1 MMMNKSIH
9 TARYVV
15 ADLVSAALAWSLF
28 FYFRK
33 LSETP
38 EINDTLELMLN
49 DRNYHFGIILI
60 PAFWLALYALSG
72 AYHRVYRKARMREL
86 GQTLLIT
93 LIGVIIIFFTLIL
106 DDFITTYR
114 SYYKSFLSLFS
125 LHFLITF
132 TFRFIITTTTLYKL
146 RNRKIGFNTLI
157 VGSNGNAV
165 SIYNEIENQPVSS
178 GNRFIGFV
186 HAVEYPSYKLEQFIP
201 HYGHYRNMRKL
212 INELNVEEVI
222 VAIERSE
229 HDTIEK
235 IISEIEDTNVVIKVI
250 PDMQDFLLGT
260 VRTTSI
266 YQTPLIQISFDFM
279 PPWQLS
285 LKRVFDVILS
295 LVAILILSPVYIF
308 CYLGVLFTS
317 KGPVIYRQER
327 IGINGKPFMI
337 PKFRSM
343 KIGAENGT
351 PMLSSRDDN
360 RVTPF
365 GRFLRK
371 VRLDEIPQFFSVLKG
386 DMSLVGPRPERQYY
400 IDQIASRAPHYRL
413 LLKVKPG
420 ITSWG
425 QVKYGYA
432 ENVDQMIERLKFDI
446 LYLENMSLAMDF
458 KIMAYTLLTVMKGSG
473 Q

>member
-1 MMMNKSIH
+1 MKMNKTVH
-9 TARYVV
+9 TVRFVI
-15 ADLVSAALAWSLF
+15 ADLLSAAAAWCLF
-28 FYFRK
+28 FFNRK
-33 LSETP
+33 VSETP
-38 EINDTLELMLN
+38 LINDTWQLVLN
-49 DRNYHFGIILI
+49 DRNFYYGIVLV
-60 PAFWLALYALSG
+60 PLFWLFLYAMTG
-72 AYHRVYRKARMREL
+72 AYHKVYRKARMREL
-86 GQTLLIT
+86 ASTLLIT
-93 LIGVIIIFFTLIL
+93 LIGVIIIFFSLIL
-106 DDFITTYR
+106 DDMITSYR
-114 SYYKSFLSLFS
+114 SYYKSFLTLFS
-125 LHFLITF
+125 LHFFLTFILRFTITS
-132 TFRFIITTTTLYKL
+132 ITLYKL
-146 RNRKIGFNTLI
+146 RHRKIGFKTLI

-165 SIYNEIENQPVSS
+165 SIYNEIENQPLSS
-178 GNRFIGFV
+178 GNQFIGFV

-201 HYGHYRNMRKL
+201 HYGHYSNLRKL
-212 INELNVEEVI
+212 IIEKEVEEVI
-222 VAIERSE
+222 IATERSE
-229 HDTIEK
+229 HKTIEK

-260 VRTTSI
+260 VKTTSI
-266 YQTPLIQISFDFM
+266 YQTPLIQVSFDFM

-285 LKRVFDVILS
+285 LKRFFDVTLS
-295 LVAILILSPVYIF
+295 LLAIIILSPVYIF
-308 CYLGVLFTS
+308 CYLGVKFTS
-317 KGPVIYRQER
+317 KGPVIFRQER

-343 KIGAENGT
+343 KVDAENGT

-360 RVTPF
+360 RVTQF

-400 IDQIASRAPHYRL
+400 IDQIAQRAPHYRL

-446 LYLENMSLAMDF
+446 LYLENMSLAMDV
-458 KIMAYTLLTVMKGSG
+458 KILAYTLLTVIKGSG

>member
-1 MMMNKSIH
+1 MMNKKLH
-9 TARYVV
+9 TARYII
-15 ADLVSAALAWSLF
+15 ADLLSAALAWSLF
-28 FYFRK
+28 FYSRK
-33 LSETP
+33 ISETP
-38 EINDTLELMLN
+38 AINDTLQLVLN
-49 DRNYHFGIILI
+49 DRNFHFGIVLI
-60 PAFWLALYALSG
+60 PAFWMFLYAMSG

-93 LIGVIIIFFTLIL
+93 IIGVIIIFFSLLL
-106 DDFITTYR
+106 DDVITSYK
-114 SYYKSFLSLFS
+114 SYYKSFLTLFS
-125 LHFLITF
+125 FHFFLTF
-132 TFRFIITTTTLYKL
+132 TFRYILTSVTLYKL
-146 RNRKIGFNTLI
+146 RHRKIGFNTLI

-165 SIYNEIENQPVSS
+165 AIYNEIENQPASS

-186 HAVEYPSYKLEQFIP
+186 HAVEYPSYKLEEFIP
-201 HYGHYRNMRKL
+201 NFGHYRNLKKL
-212 INELNVEEVI
+212 IMEMDVEEVI
-222 VAIERSE
+222 IATERSE
-229 HDTIEK
+229 HKTIEK

-260 VRTTSI
+260 VKTTSI
-266 YQTPLIQISFDFM
+266 YQTPLIQVSFDFM

-285 LKRVFDVILS
+285 LKRTFDVVIALIAIIL
-295 LVAILILSPVYIF
+295 LIPVYIF

-343 KIGAENGT
+343 KVGAENGT
-351 PMLSSRDDN
+351 PMLSSRDDS
-360 RVTPF
+360 RVTQF

-371 VRLDEIPQFFSVLKG
+371 VRLDEIPQFFSVVKG

-400 IDQIASRAPHYRL
+400 INQIAERAPHYRL

-458 KIMAYTLLTVMKGSG
+458 KIMAYTLLTVVKGSG